1 MVIKIGDKK
10 YIGQCNALSYIFHD
24 RLFKKDIIGELNSLI
39 RLFVKLDK
47 KTLIEEDIENI
58 YNILTRVIYTLI
70 YTHDNSICS
79 FDDFQKDINQE
90 VLSNE
95 SINEIIELLIT
106 NFTDEQV
113 TKEFEKISS
122 DNTQRSIFP
131 EHEFL
136 ITCLQLKLTIQDLKI
151 LSYIDV
157 MKMSILTLNTVKK
170 DNCDETREATQS
182 DIDKLL
188 M

>member
-10 YIGQCNALSYIFHD
+10 YIGQCNALSYVFHN
-24 RLFKKDIIGELNSLI
+24 RLFKKNIIGELNNLI
-39 RLFVKLDK
+39 KLFVKLDK
-47 KTLIEEDIENI
+47 KTLTEEDIENI

-70 YTHDNSICS
+70 YTYDSSIYG
-79 FDDFQKDINQE
+79 FDDFKKDINQE
-90 VLSNE
+90 VILND

-106 NFTDEQV
+106 NFTDEEV
-113 TKEFEKISS
+113 SKEFEKISS
-122 DNTQRSIFP
+122 DNTERSIFP

-157 MKMSILTLNTVKK
+157 MKMSILTLNTVKE
-170 DNCDETREATQS
+170 DDCDKARKATQL